1 MSNPY
6 NQLIESNENMSQNP
20 NYINNM
26 NINKMH
32 NNQNI
37 NMSGENYYNNNMNI
51 EDDLNQNQNNQN
63 PNIISSGNNIYQRP
77 FQKLKWRNI
86 MKIDI
91 DLIRNS
97 NDLSLINNNLENIIF
112 SDITEDDI
120 QDVPEDN
127 VIKLIKI
134 LQFINEYLLD
144 QRQMINNRIISLQQ
158 EGEKLVKNNQDLDM
172 NILKQK
178 EHLKKYEQNAKDRL
192 KQIAD
197 YKSAINT
204 LLKDGK
210 TILRGKNINITDI
223 NMDINRT
230 NNYYD
235 YNQNQNMENNLKSG
249 YKCQYCTGI
258 IFPSKFELNRHLK
271 DIHQITNIDEPQQ
284 NIRIQKTNPV
294 SQTKLTIP
302 IEVNLK
308 PLNNIVRNNNNSNGL
323 LEKQLYDMK
332 LDIQKQMSQF
342 EIFRLENQIRN
353 QKNNNNNGEQYK
365 QMIERMGNA
374 FNDKLKQAMGS
385 MVQNQ
390 PVVQP
395 IIKKNK
401 NKEKLDKLDEE
412 IYLLKKKIEEARLKN
427 SELDTQI
434 IKKKDEIIQLNIK
447 KYTMTNTNPNKTE
460 IKPKKIQLVPTQT
473 TNILYNKYKPQKK
486 SKWESRA
493 GELISDHD
501 DTDKE
506 DKKNKT
512 ILRQITE
519 KTEFIKIITNPRIV
533 NPYPKNNMLKTVPHN
548 LDIPDEIDLDDF
560 YRRYKNRD
568 REFCDK
574 PKFKNYKR
582 VLPIDFNDDYDINN
596 NARNLMNN
604 YIQGQAEFF
613 SNNVKDYKIPSVI
626 EINDLK
632 GLDRD
637 DLKETIG
644 TLLKNISNLNDEGE
658 SKKHYESLKK
668 LADLKNLKNI

>member
-1 MSNPY
+1 
-6 NQLIESNENMSQNP
+6 
-20 NYINNM
+20 
-26 NINKMH
+26 
-32 NNQNI
+32 
-37 NMSGENYYNNNMNI
+37 
-51 EDDLNQNQNNQN
+51 
-63 PNIISSGNNIYQRP
+63 
-77 FQKLKWRNI
+77 

-210 TILRGKNINITDI
+210 TILRRKNINITDI

-308 PLNNIVRNNNNSNGL
+308 PLNNI
-323 LEKQLYDMK
+323 
-332 LDIQKQMSQF
+332 
-342 EIFRLENQIRN
+342 IRN
-353 QKNNNNNGEQYK
+353 SP
-365 QMIERMGNA
+365 
-374 FNDKLKQAMGS
+374 F
-385 MVQNQ
+385 
-390 PVVQP
+390 
-395 IIKKNK
+395 
-401 NKEKLDKLDEE
+401 
-412 IYLLKKKIEEARLKN
+412 
-427 SELDTQI
+427 
-434 IKKKDEIIQLNIK
+434 
-447 KYTMTNTNPNKTE
+447 
-460 IKPKKIQLVPTQT
+460 
-473 TNILYNKYKPQKK
+473 
-486 SKWESRA
+486 
-493 GELISDHD
+493 
-501 DTDKE
+501 
-506 DKKNKT
+506 
-512 ILRQITE
+512 
-519 KTEFIKIITNPRIV
+519 
-533 NPYPKNNMLKTVPHN
+533 
-548 LDIPDEIDLDDF
+548 
-560 YRRYKNRD
+560 
-568 REFCDK
+568 
-574 PKFKNYKR
+574 
-582 VLPIDFNDDYDINN
+582 
-596 NARNLMNN
+596 
-604 YIQGQAEFF
+604 
-613 SNNVKDYKIPSVI
+613 
-626 EINDLK
+626 
-632 GLDRD
+632 
-637 DLKETIG
+637 
-644 TLLKNISNLNDEGE
+644 
-658 SKKHYESLKK
+658 
-668 LADLKNLKNI
+668 

>member
-204 LLKDGK
+204 LIKDGK
-210 TILRGKNINITDI
+210 TILRVKNINITDI
-223 NMDINRT
+223 NMDINRA

-308 PLNNIVRNNNNSNGL
+308 PLNHIVRNDNNSNGL

-342 EIFRLENQIRN
+342 EIYRLENQIRN

-374 FNDKLKQAMGS
+374 FNDKLKQAMVS

-644 TLLKNISNLNDEGE
+644 ILLKNISNLNDEGE

>member
-197 YKSAINT
+197 YKTAINT

-284 NIRIQKTNPV
+284 NMNSKNESRFPNKI
-294 SQTKLTIP
+294 
-302 IEVNLK
+302 
-308 PLNNIVRNNNNSNGL
+308 NNSNR
-323 LEKQLYDMK
+323 
-332 LDIQKQMSQF
+332 S
-342 EIFRLENQIRN
+342 
-353 QKNNNNNGEQYK
+353 
-365 QMIERMGNA
+365 
-374 FNDKLKQAMGS
+374 
-385 MVQNQ
+385 
-390 PVVQP
+390 
-395 IIKKNK
+395 
-401 NKEKLDKLDEE
+401 
-412 IYLLKKKIEEARLKN
+412 
-427 SELDTQI
+427 
-434 IKKKDEIIQLNIK
+434 
-447 KYTMTNTNPNKTE
+447 
-460 IKPKKIQLVPTQT
+460 
-473 TNILYNKYKPQKK
+473 
-486 SKWESRA
+486 
-493 GELISDHD
+493 
-501 DTDKE
+501 
-506 DKKNKT
+506 
-512 ILRQITE
+512 
-519 KTEFIKIITNPRIV
+519 
-533 NPYPKNNMLKTVPHN
+533 
-548 LDIPDEIDLDDF
+548 
-560 YRRYKNRD
+560 
-568 REFCDK
+568 
-574 PKFKNYKR
+574 KFKAFKSY
-582 VLPIDFNDDYDINN
+582 
-596 NARNLMNN
+596 
-604 YIQGQAEFF
+604 
-613 SNNVKDYKIPSVI
+613 
-626 EINDLK
+626 
-632 GLDRD
+632 
-637 DLKETIG
+637 
-644 TLLKNISNLNDEGE
+644 
-658 SKKHYESLKK
+658 SKK
-668 LADLKNLKNI
+668 

>member
-235 YNQNQNMENNLKSG
+235 YNQNQNIENNLKSG

-308 PLNNIVRNNNNSNGL
+308 PLNNIIRNDNNSNIL

-374 FNDKLKQAMGS
+374 FNDKLKQAMVS

>member
-223 NMDINRT
+223 NMDINRA

-258 IFPSKFELNRHLK
+258 MFPSKFELNRHLK

-308 PLNNIVRNNNNSNGL
+308 PLNNIVRNDNNSNSL

-342 EIFRLENQIRN
+342 EIYRLENQIRN

-473 TNILYNKYKPQKK
+473 TNILYNKYKPKK
-486 SKWESRA
+486 ISKWESRA

-533 NPYPKNNMLKTVPHN
+533 NPYQKNNMLKTVPKN

-632 GLDRD
+632 GLDRE

-644 TLLKNISNLNDEGE
+644 ILLKNISNLNDEGE

>member
-223 NMDINRT
+223 NMDINRA

-308 PLNNIVRNNNNSNGL
+308 PLNNIVRNDNNSNSL

-342 EIFRLENQIRN
+342 EIYRLENQIRN

-473 TNILYNKYKPQKK
+473 TNILYNKYKPKKK

>member
-308 PLNNIVRNNNNSNGL
+308 PLNNIVRNDNNSNSL

-342 EIFRLENQIRN
+342 EIYRLENQIRN

-412 IYLLKKKIEEARLKN
+412 IYLLIKKIEEARLKN

-473 TNILYNKYKPQKK
+473 TNILYNKYKPKKK

-668 LADLKNLKNI
+668 LAELKNLKNI

>member
-192 KQIAD
+192 KQITD

-223 NMDINRT
+223 NMDINRA

-308 PLNNIVRNNNNSNGL
+308 PLNNIVRNDNNSNSL

-342 EIFRLENQIRN
+342 EIYRLENQIRN

-473 TNILYNKYKPQKK
+473 TNILYNKYKPKKK

-644 TLLKNISNLNDEGE
+644 ILLKNISNLNDEGE

>member
-308 PLNNIVRNNNNSNGL
+308 PLNNIVRNDNNSNSL

-342 EIFRLENQIRN
+342 EIYRLENQIRN

-473 TNILYNKYKPQKK
+473 TNILYNKYKPKKK

-568 REFCDK
+568 REFCDR

>member
-63 PNIISSGNNIYQRP
+63 PNIISSGNNICQRP

-197 YKSAINT
+197 YKTAINT

-223 NMDINRT
+223 NMDINRA

-308 PLNNIVRNNNNSNGL
+308 PLNNIVRNDNNSNSL

-342 EIFRLENQIRN
+342 EIYRLENQIRN

-473 TNILYNKYKPQKK
+473 TNILYNKYKPKKK

>member
-235 YNQNQNMENNLKSG
+235 YNQNQNIENNLKSG

-308 PLNNIVRNNNNSNGL
+308 PLNNIVRNDNNSNSL

-374 FNDKLKQAMGS
+374 FNDKLKQAMVS

-632 GLDRD
+632 GLDRE

-644 TLLKNISNLNDEGE
+644 ILLKNISNLNDEGE

>member
-223 NMDINRT
+223 NMDINRA

-308 PLNNIVRNNNNSNGL
+308 PLNNIIRNDNNSNIL

-460 IKPKKIQLVPTQT
+460 IKPKIIQLVPTQT

-644 TLLKNISNLNDEGE
+644 ILLKNISNLNDEGE

>member
-204 LLKDGK
+204 LIKDGK
-210 TILRGKNINITDI
+210 TILRVKNINITDI

-308 PLNNIVRNNNNSNGL
+308 PLNNIVRNDNNSNSL

-473 TNILYNKYKPQKK
+473 TNILYNKYKPKKK

>member
-223 NMDINRT
+223 NMDINRA

-308 PLNNIVRNNNNSNGL
+308 PLNNIIRNDNNSNIL

-460 IKPKKIQLVPTQT
+460 IKPKIIQLVPTQT

>member
-223 NMDINRT
+223 NMDINRA

-308 PLNNIVRNNNNSNGL
+308 PLNNIVRNDNNSNSL

-342 EIFRLENQIRN
+342 EIYRLENQIRN

-473 TNILYNKYKPQKK
+473 TNILYNKYKPKK
-486 SKWESRA
+486 ISKWESRA

-533 NPYPKNNMLKTVPHN
+533 NPYQKNNMLKTVPKN

-568 REFCDK
+568 REFCDR

-644 TLLKNISNLNDEGE
+644 LLLKNISNLNDEGE

>member
-223 NMDINRT
+223 NMDINRA

-308 PLNNIVRNNNNSNGL
+308 PLNNIIRNDNNSNIL

>member
-197 YKSAINT
+197 YKTAINT

-308 PLNNIVRNNNNSNGL
+308 PLNNIVRNDNNSNSL

-342 EIFRLENQIRN
+342 EIYRLENQIRN

-473 TNILYNKYKPQKK
+473 TNILYNKYKPKKK

>member
-197 YKSAINT
+197 YKTAINT

-308 PLNNIVRNNNNSNGL
+308 PLNNIVRNDNNSNSL

-342 EIFRLENQIRN
+342 EIYRLENQIRN

-473 TNILYNKYKPQKK
+473 TNILYNKYKPKKK

-644 TLLKNISNLNDEGE
+644 LLLKNISNLNDEGE

>member
-1 MSNPY
+1 
-6 NQLIESNENMSQNP
+6 
-20 NYINNM
+20 
-26 NINKMH
+26 
-32 NNQNI
+32 
-37 NMSGENYYNNNMNI
+37 
-51 EDDLNQNQNNQN
+51 
-63 PNIISSGNNIYQRP
+63 
-77 FQKLKWRNI
+77 

-144 QRQMINNRIISLQQ
+144 RRQMINNRIISLQQ

-197 YKSAINT
+197 YKTAINT

-308 PLNNIVRNNNNSNGL
+308 PLNNIVRNDNNSNSL

-342 EIFRLENQIRN
+342 KIFRLENQIRN
-353 QKNNNNNGEQYK
+353 QK
-365 QMIERMGNA
+365 
-374 FNDKLKQAMGS
+374 
-385 MVQNQ
+385 
-390 PVVQP
+390 
-395 IIKKNK
+395 
-401 NKEKLDKLDEE
+401 
-412 IYLLKKKIEEARLKN
+412 
-427 SELDTQI
+427 
-434 IKKKDEIIQLNIK
+434 
-447 KYTMTNTNPNKTE
+447 
-460 IKPKKIQLVPTQT
+460 
-473 TNILYNKYKPQKK
+473 
-486 SKWESRA
+486 
-493 GELISDHD
+493 
-501 DTDKE
+501 
-506 DKKNKT
+506 
-512 ILRQITE
+512 
-519 KTEFIKIITNPRIV
+519 KIIIIME
-533 NPYPKNNMLKTVPHN
+533 NN
-548 LDIPDEIDLDDF
+548 I
-560 YRRYKNRD
+560 NR
-568 REFCDK
+568 
-574 PKFKNYKR
+574 
-582 VLPIDFNDDYDINN
+582 
-596 NARNLMNN
+596 
-604 YIQGQAEFF
+604 
-613 SNNVKDYKIPSVI
+613 
-626 EINDLK
+626 
-632 GLDRD
+632 
-637 DLKETIG
+637 
-644 TLLKNISNLNDEGE
+644 
-658 SKKHYESLKK
+658 
-668 LADLKNLKNI
+668 

>member
-192 KQIAD
+192 KQITD

-204 LLKDGK
+204 LIKDGK
-210 TILRGKNINITDI
+210 TILRVKNINITDI
-223 NMDINRT
+223 NMDINRA

-294 SQTKLTIP
+294 SQTQLTIP

-308 PLNNIVRNNNNSNGL
+308 PLNHIVRNDNNSNGL

-342 EIFRLENQIRN
+342 EIYRLENQIRN

-473 TNILYNKYKPQKK
+473 TNILYNKYKPKKK

>member
-223 NMDINRT
+223 NMDINRA

-308 PLNNIVRNNNNSNGL
+308 PLNNIVRNDNNSNSL

-342 EIFRLENQIRN
+342 EIYRLENQIRN

-374 FNDKLKQAMGS
+374 FNDKLKQAMGY

-473 TNILYNKYKPQKK
+473 TNILYNKYKPKKK

-644 TLLKNISNLNDEGE
+644 LLLKNISNLNDEGE

>member
-1 MSNPY
+1 
-6 NQLIESNENMSQNP
+6 MSQNP

-192 KQIAD
+192 KQITD

-308 PLNNIVRNNNNSNGL
+308 PLNHIVRNDNNSNSL

-342 EIFRLENQIRN
+342 EIYRLENQIRN

-473 TNILYNKYKPQKK
+473 TNILYNKYKPKKK

-644 TLLKNISNLNDEGE
+644 ILLKNISNLNDEGE

>member
-192 KQIAD
+192 KQITD

-308 PLNNIVRNNNNSNGL
+308 PLNNIVRNDNNSNSL

-342 EIFRLENQIRN
+342 EIYRLENQIRN

-473 TNILYNKYKPQKK
+473 TNILYNKYKPKKK

>member
-223 NMDINRT
+223 NMDINRA

-308 PLNNIVRNNNNSNGL
+308 PLNNIVRNDNNSNGL

-342 EIFRLENQIRN
+342 EIYRLENQIRN

-473 TNILYNKYKPQKK
+473 TNILYNKYKPKKK

>member
-223 NMDINRT
+223 NMDINRA

-308 PLNNIVRNNNNSNGL
+308 PLNNIVRNDNNSNGL

-374 FNDKLKQAMGS
+374 FNDKLKQAMVS

-473 TNILYNKYKPQKK
+473 TNILYNKYKPKKK

>member
-127 VIKLIKI
+127 VINLIKI

-223 NMDINRT
+223 NMDINRA

-294 SQTKLTIP
+294 SQTQLTIP

-308 PLNNIVRNNNNSNGL
+308 PLNNIVRNDNNSNSL

-342 EIFRLENQIRN
+342 EIYRLENQIRN

-473 TNILYNKYKPQKK
+473 TNILYNKYKPKKK

-644 TLLKNISNLNDEGE
+644 ILLKNISNLNDEGE

>member
-308 PLNNIVRNNNNSNGL
+308 PLNNIVRNDNNSNSL

-342 EIFRLENQIRN
+342 EIYRLENQIRN

>member
-308 PLNNIVRNNNNSNGL
+308 PLNNIVRNDNNSNSL

-342 EIFRLENQIRN
+342 EIYRLENQIRN

-473 TNILYNKYKPQKK
+473 TNILYNKYKPKKK

-533 NPYPKNNMLKTVPHN
+533 NPYPKNNKLKAVPHN

-668 LADLKNLKNI
+668 FADLKNLKNI

>member
-235 YNQNQNMENNLKSG
+235 YNQNQNIENNLKSG

-308 PLNNIVRNNNNSNGL
+308 PLNNIVRNDNNSNSL

-374 FNDKLKQAMGS
+374 FNDKLKQAMVS

>member
-223 NMDINRT
+223 NMDINRA

-308 PLNNIVRNNNNSNGL
+308 PLNNIVRNDNNSNSL

-342 EIFRLENQIRN
+342 EIYHLENQIRN

-374 FNDKLKQAMGS
+374 FNDKLKQAMVS

-473 TNILYNKYKPQKK
+473 TNILYNKYKPKKK

-644 TLLKNISNLNDEGE
+644 ILLKNISNLNDEGE

>member
-197 YKSAINT
+197 YKTAINT

-308 PLNNIVRNNNNSNGL
+308 PLNNIVRNDNNSNSL

-473 TNILYNKYKPQKK
+473 TNILYNKYKPKKK

>member
-308 PLNNIVRNNNNSNGL
+308 PLNNIVRNDNNSNSL

-342 EIFRLENQIRN
+342 EIYRLENQIRN

-533 NPYPKNNMLKTVPHN
+533 NPYPKNNKLKAVPHN

-568 REFCDK
+568 REFCDR

>member
-37 NMSGENYYNNNMNI
+37 NISGENYYNNNMNI

-63 PNIISSGNNIYQRP
+63 PNIISSGNNIYPRP

-178 EHLKKYEQNAKDRL
+178 EYLKKYEQNAKDRM
-192 KQIAD
+192 KQIAN

-210 TILRGKNINITDI
+210 SILRGKNINITDI
-223 NMDINRT
+223 NMDINRS
-230 NNYYD
+230 NNYYA
-235 YNQNQNMENNLKSG
+235 YNLNQNMENNLKSG

-271 DIHQITNIDEPQQ
+271 DIHQITIIEEAPQ
-284 NIRIQKTNPV
+284 NIRIQKTNPI
-294 SQTKLTIP
+294 SQPKLTIP

-308 PLNNIVRNNNNSNGL
+308 PLNNIVRNENNSNVL

-342 EIFRLENQIRN
+342 EIYRLENQIRN
-353 QKNNNNNGEQYK
+353 QRNNNDNGEQYK

-374 FNDKLKQAMGS
+374 FNDKLKQVMGS
-385 MVQNQ
+385 MVNNQ

-412 IYLLKKKIEEARLKN
+412 IYLLKKKIEEAKLKN

-447 KYTMTNTNPNKTE
+447 KYTMTNTESNKSE

-473 TNILYNKYKPQKK
+473 TNILYNKYKPKK
-486 SKWESRA
+486 KTKWESRA

-506 DKKNKT
+506 EKKNKT
-512 ILRQITE
+512 ILRQMTE
-519 KTEFIKIITNPRIV
+519 KTEFIKLLTNPRII
-533 NPYPKNNMLKTVPHN
+533 NPYPRNNILKAVPHN
-548 LDIPDEIDLDDF
+548 IDIPDEIDLDDF

-568 REFCDK
+568 RDFWDK

-604 YIQGQAEFF
+604 YIKGQAEFF
-613 SNNVKDYKIPSVI
+613 SNNIKNYKIPYVT
-626 EINDLK
+626 EIQELK
-632 GLDRD
+632 GFDRD

-644 TLLKNISNLNDEGE
+644 ILMKNINNLNDEGE
-658 SKKHYESLKK
+658 QKKHYESLKK
-668 LADLKNLKNI
+668 LAELKNLKNI

>member
-192 KQIAD
+192 KQI
-197 YKSAINT
+197 INT

-223 NMDINRT
+223 NMDINRA

-284 NIRIQKTNPV
+284 NIRIQKSRFPN
-294 SQTKLTIP
+294 KI
-302 IEVNLK
+302 
-308 PLNNIVRNNNNSNGL
+308 NNSNR
-323 LEKQLYDMK
+323 
-332 LDIQKQMSQF
+332 S
-342 EIFRLENQIRN
+342 
-353 QKNNNNNGEQYK
+353 
-365 QMIERMGNA
+365 
-374 FNDKLKQAMGS
+374 
-385 MVQNQ
+385 
-390 PVVQP
+390 
-395 IIKKNK
+395 
-401 NKEKLDKLDEE
+401 
-412 IYLLKKKIEEARLKN
+412 
-427 SELDTQI
+427 
-434 IKKKDEIIQLNIK
+434 
-447 KYTMTNTNPNKTE
+447 
-460 IKPKKIQLVPTQT
+460 
-473 TNILYNKYKPQKK
+473 
-486 SKWESRA
+486 
-493 GELISDHD
+493 
-501 DTDKE
+501 
-506 DKKNKT
+506 
-512 ILRQITE
+512 
-519 KTEFIKIITNPRIV
+519 
-533 NPYPKNNMLKTVPHN
+533 
-548 LDIPDEIDLDDF
+548 
-560 YRRYKNRD
+560 
-568 REFCDK
+568 
-574 PKFKNYKR
+574 KFKAFK
-582 VLPIDFNDDYDINN
+582 
-596 NARNLMNN
+596 
-604 YIQGQAEFF
+604 
-613 SNNVKDYKIPSVI
+613 
-626 EINDLK
+626 
-632 GLDRD
+632 
-637 DLKETIG
+637 
-644 TLLKNISNLNDEGE
+644 
-658 SKKHYESLKK
+658 
-668 LADLKNLKNI
+668 

>member
-204 LLKDGK
+204 LIKDGK
-210 TILRGKNINITDI
+210 TILIVKNINITDI

-308 PLNNIVRNNNNSNGL
+308 PLNNIVRNDNNSNSL

-374 FNDKLKQAMGS
+374 FNDKLKQAMVS

-473 TNILYNKYKPQKK
+473 TNILYNKYKPKKK

-644 TLLKNISNLNDEGE
+644 LLLKNISNLNDEGE

>member
-223 NMDINRT
+223 NMDINRA

-308 PLNNIVRNNNNSNGL
+308 PLNNIVRNDNNSNSL

-473 TNILYNKYKPQKK
+473 TNILYNKYKPKKK

-533 NPYPKNNMLKTVPHN
+533 NPYPKNNMLKAVPHN

>member
-20 NYINNM
+20 NYINNI

-308 PLNNIVRNNNNSNGL
+308 PLNNIVRNDNNSNSL

-342 EIFRLENQIRN
+342 EIYRLENQIRN

-374 FNDKLKQAMGS
+374 FNDKLKQAMGY

-473 TNILYNKYKPQKK
+473 TNILYNKYKPKKK

-568 REFCDK
+568 REFCDR

>member
-6 NQLIESNENMSQNP
+6 SQLMESDENMSLNP
-20 NYINNM
+20 NYIKNM
-26 NINKMH
+26 NINKMYK
-32 NNQNI
+32 NQNI
-37 NMSGENYYNNNMNI
+37 NMSGENYDNNNINI

-63 PNIISSGNNIYQRP
+63 PNMISSANNIYPRP

-97 NDLSLINNNLENIIF
+97 NDLSLINSNLENIIF

-134 LQFINEYLLD
+134 LQFINDYLLD
-144 QRQMINNRIISLQQ
+144 QRQMINSRLISLQQ
-158 EGEKLVKNNQDLDM
+158 DGEKLVKNNQDLDM
-172 NILKQK
+172 NLLKQS
-178 EHLKKYEQNAKDRL
+178 EHLKKYEQNAKDRM
-192 KQIAD
+192 KQIAQ
-197 YKSAINT
+197 YKSAINS

-210 TILRGKNINITDI
+210 SILRGKNVSITDI

-230 NNYYD
+230 NNYAL
-235 YNQNQNMENNLKSG
+235 NQNKNMENINNLKSG

-258 IFPSKFELNRHLK
+258 IFPSKFELNRHLR
-271 DIHQITNIDEPQQ
+271 DIHQITNIDEGPK
-284 NIRIQKTNPV
+284 NIRIQKANP
-294 SQTKLTIP
+294 QTKLTIP

-308 PLNNIVRNNNNSNGL
+308 PLNNNIVKNDNSNGL

-332 LDIQKQMSQF
+332 LDIQKQMNQF
-342 EIFRLENQIRN
+342 EIYRLENQIKN
-353 QKNNNNNGEQYK
+353 QKNNNDNGEQYK
-365 QMIERMGNA
+365 QMIERMGNV

-385 MVQNQ
+385 MVNNQ
-390 PVVQP
+390 PVSQP
-395 IIKKNK
+395 IIKKKK

-412 IYLLKKKIEEARLKN
+412 IYLLKKQIEETRHKN

-447 KYTMTNTNPNKTE
+447 KYTLPNTKSE
-460 IKPKKIQLVPTQT
+460 FKPKKIQLVPTQT
-473 TNILYNKYKPQKK
+473 TNLLYNKHKQQKETK
-486 SKWESRA
+486 LKSRA
-493 GELISDHD
+493 GDLISDHD

-506 DKKNKT
+506 NKKNET
-512 ILRQITE
+512 ILKQVTE
-519 KTEFIKIITNPRIV
+519 KTKLIEIIMNKT
-533 NPYPKNNMLKTVPHN
+533 YPKKNILKTVPPNIH
-548 LDIPDEIDLDDF
+548 IPDEIDLDDF

-568 REFCDK
+568 REFWDR

-582 VLPIDFNDDYDINN
+582 VIPEDFNKDYEINN

-604 YIQGQAEFF
+604 TIKGQAEFF
-613 SNNVKDYKIPSVI
+613 LNNIKDYKIPSVI

-632 GLDRD
+632 GLDKD

-644 TLLKNISNLNDEGE
+644 TLLENIKNLNDEGE
-658 SKKHYESLKK
+658 GKKHYESLQK
-668 LADLKNLKNI
+668 LVELKNLKNI